1 MAVVGVAGAGPSA
14 MPADSWES
22 RSARFGIFWPT
33 RECAVVS
40 ADGEID
46 AANAGELADYAM
58 REAVGGQYLV
68 FDLTGVEFFG
78 IQGFSMLHMLN
89 VRCAKAGIRWVLVPS
104 AAVKRVLRICDPE
117 GGLPAATSVD
127 AALAVTQGERRRRLR
142 LVVS

>member
-14 MPADSWES
+14 MAADSWES

-58 REAVGGQYLV
+58 REAADGQYLV

-89 VRCAKAGIRWVLVPS
+89 VRCAKAGMRWVLVPS